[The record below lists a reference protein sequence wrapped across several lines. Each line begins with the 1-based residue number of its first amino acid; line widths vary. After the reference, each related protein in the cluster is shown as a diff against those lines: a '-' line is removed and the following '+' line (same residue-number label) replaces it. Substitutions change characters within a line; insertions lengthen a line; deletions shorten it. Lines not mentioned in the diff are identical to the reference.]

1 MKHLQF
7 ENWILQDS
15 ILDQEHHRELQTH
28 LKQCSQCL
36 NLHQATHQIK
46 HLFKNAPVPE
56 SQPGF
61 STRLMRRIEKM
72 ERQKNRLIM
81 GITLGVI
88 SLATFTMLVSVGFQL
103 NSAAAGFPQMLL
115 EMITLVANWFV
126 FLNQL
131 NNIIAPLFRVSIKL
145 ISPIWL
151 YTIGISISGVT
162 AAWIFALSRSR
173 TLHKELES

>member
-1 MKHLQF
+1 MKHQQF

-61 STRLMRRIEKM
+61 STRLMRRIEKV
-72 ERQKNRLIM
+72 ERRKNRLIM

-88 SLATFTMLVSVGFQL
+88 SLATITMLVSVGFQL

-162 AAWIFALSRSR
+162 AAWIFAISRSR
-173 TLHKELES
+173 ILHKELES

>member
-61 STRLMRRIEKM
+61 STRLMRRIQKV
-72 ERQKNRLIM
+72 ERRKNRLIM

>member
-1 MKHLQF
+1 MKHQQF

-61 STRLMRRIEKM
+61 STRLMRRIKKV
-72 ERQKNRLIM
+72 ERRKNRLIM

-162 AAWIFALSRSR
+162 AAWIFAISRSR
-173 TLHKELES
+173 ILHKELES

>member
-61 STRLMRRIEKM
+61 STRLMRRIEKV
-72 ERQKNRLIM
+72 ERRKNRLIM

-162 AAWIFALSRSR
+162 AAWIFAISRSR

>member
-1 MKHLQF
+1 MKHQQF

-46 HLFKNAPVPE
+46 HIFKNAPVPE

-61 STRLMRRIEKM
+61 SSRLMRRIEKL
-72 ERQKNRLIM
+72 ERRKNRLIL

-145 ISPIWL
+145 ISPVWL
-151 YTIGISISGVT
+151 YTIGISISGIT
-162 AAWIFALSRSR
+162 AAWIFAISRSR

>member
-162 AAWIFALSRSR
+162 AAWIFAISRSR